1 VSERSERTIR
11 LSGEAIRDSQ
21 EVRGDEEI
29 KSGGAAGG
37 NGARELAYAV
47 LICLAGAGL
56 ALFAATRTWTVE
68 VSAQPAPLPALR
80 TARTGGSLLPWLPP
94 LAVVGLAGTGALIAT
109 RGAGRRVIGVLLVV
123 LGAGL
128 VAGGGYGVPDAAGAR
143 VAWPVLCAL
152 GGLPLGAGGVI
163 TLLRGHRWPGMSA
176 RYERAAHP
184 RATQDPAGQASDR
197 SAAGV
202 PPKDTGGGSVTS
214 TQAWDALDR
223 GEDPFDP
230 A

>member
-1 VSERSERTIR
+1 MTVSEHSGRTR
-11 LSGEAIRDSQ
+11 LSGGET
-21 EVRGDEEI
+21 
-29 KSGGAAGG
+29 KNG
-37 NGARELAYAV
+37 NRPRELAYAV
-47 LICLAGAGL
+47 LLCLAGAGL

-94 LAVVGLAGTGALIAT
+94 LAVVGLAGAGALIAT
-109 RGAGRRVIGVLLVV
+109 RGVGRRAIGVLLLL

-128 VAGGGYGVPDAAGAR
+128 VAGGGYGVVDAAGAR

-184 RATQDPAGQASDR
+184 RATQASEAQAAGVPASAAQDPAGPAIDR
-197 SAAGV
+197 PAAGV
-202 PPKDTGGGSVTS
+202 PPKGTGGGSVTS